1 MNVELRVENKV
12 CTALLIESA
21 GANVLRALGEPP
33 RDRKKVKGIK
43 HDGNITLDQVKE
55 IAKVMQERSKSKL
68 FKGTVKEVLGTCVS
82 IGCTVDKKDPKSLQK
97 MIDAGEVAI
106 DE

>member
-1 MNVELRVENKV
+1 V
-12 CTALLIESA
+12 CTALLVESA

-68 FKGTVKEVLGTCVS
+68 FKGTVKEILGTCVS
-82 IGCTVDKKDPKSLQK
+82 IGCTVDKKDPKALQK